1 MKRPP
6 YYPYPD
12 ADPLWEYLPP
22 TSWALA
28 SDKRQVLLEQSPI
41 LPGSIPAEF
50 LEDAL
55 SDDELVHAYFHPR
68 LIELGGNVRPHDP
81 IDFLPARSVVLAA
94 KNAYRSRLLQ
104 SHERGLA
111 FLTTFL
117 FPCGLFYLIHPV
129 YGLRSELAPTLA
141 NARKQ
146 TGLMLEEPLRKLR
159 QTDTTLGNIMTVLL
173 GGRGGNRGAETD
185 ETLDANQIARLEAAV
200 TSATCGLMALGLK
213 AAAG

>member
-6 YYPYPD
+6 HYPYPD

-28 SDKRQVLLEQSPI
+28 SDKRQVMLEQCPI

-50 LEDAL
+50 LDDAL

-68 LIELGGNVRPHDP
+68 QIKLGGNVRPQDQ

-94 KNAYRSRLLQ
+94 KNVYRSRLLQ
-104 SHERGLA
+104 SHERSLA
-111 FLTTFL
+111 FLATFL
-117 FPCGLFYLIHPV
+117 LPCGLCYLIHPV
-129 YGLRSELAPTLA
+129 YGPRSELAPTLA

-173 GGRGGNRGAETD
+173 GGRGAGMD

-200 TSATCGLMALGLK
+200 ASATCGLMALGLK